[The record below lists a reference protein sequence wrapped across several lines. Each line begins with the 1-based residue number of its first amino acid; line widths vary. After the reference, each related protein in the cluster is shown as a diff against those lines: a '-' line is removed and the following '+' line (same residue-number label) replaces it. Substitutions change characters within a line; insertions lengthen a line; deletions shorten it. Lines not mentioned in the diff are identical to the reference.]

1 MFPFFN
7 FSQNYTFSHN
17 KLAKIFNVIIRVG
30 SLVTERF
37 FWHSGKIYA
46 SNGKNPKRKPAVLD
60 VDPVTVLWIVGA
72 FLLIPLILTGFI
84 SQ

>member
-7 FSQNYTFSHN
+7 FPKSYTLSHN
-17 KLAKIFNVIIRVG
+17 KLVKIVNGTIRVL
-30 SLVTERF
+30 SLITETISFYSRKT
-37 FWHSGKIYA
+37 HA
-46 SNGKNPKRKPAVLD
+46 SNGNNPKRKPAVLD